1 MVKSADFILKR
12 LHIASQLPF
21 FGFSFCGDT
30 ARDWI
35 ITVSFGIAYAWQYS
49 TGPVLLRAKT
59 RVVSVV
65 KAKSMNRSQCLDVY
79 LKLVLGETL

>member
-1 MVKSADFILKR
+1 MVKSPDFILRR

-21 FGFSFCGDT
+21 FGFLFCGDT

-35 ITVSFGIAYAWQYS
+35 ITVSFSIAYVGNIQQGQYFCV
-49 TGPVLLRAKT
+49 P